1 MSMDISDFY
10 QTFFDEADELLA
22 DMEQHL
28 LVLQPE
34 APDAEQL
41 NAIFRAAHSIKGGA
55 GTFGFS
61 VLQETTH
68 LMENL
73 LDEARRGEMQLNT
86 DIINLFLE
94 TKDIMQEQ
102 LDAYKQSQEPDA
114 ASFDYI
120 CQALR
125 QLALEAKGETPSA
138 VTRLSVVAKSEPQ
151 DEQSRNQLPRRIIL
165 SRLKAGEVDLLE
177 EELGHL
183 TTLTDVVKGVD
194 SLSAI
199 LPGDIAEDD
208 ITAVLCFVIEA
219 DQITFETVEVSP
231 KISTPPVL
239 KLAAEQ
245 APTGRVEREKT
256 TRSSESTSIRV
267 AVEKVDQLINL
278 VGELVITQSML
289 AQRSSELDPVNHGDL
304 ITSMGQLQR
313 NARDLQESVMS
324 IRMMPMEYVFSRYP
338 RLVRD
343 LAGKL
348 GKQVELT
355 LVGSSTELDK
365 SLIER
370 IIDPLTH
377 LVRNSLDHGIELPEK
392 RLAAGKNSVGN
403 LILSAE
409 HQGGNICIEVT
420 DDGAGL
426 NRERILAKAASQG
439 LTVSENMSDDE
450 VAMLIFAPGF
460 STAEQVTDVS
470 GRGVGMDVVK
480 RNIQEMGGHV
490 EIQSKQGTG
499 TTIRIL
505 LPLTLAILDGMSVR
519 VADEVFILPLN
530 AVMESLQPREAIN
543 FMVITKGAGRIAEVG
558 ARFVL
563 DGMPGKQM
571 AIDADLNAGL
581 IGEDEAK
588 KRRSEVTQEADF
600 YGSMD
605 GASKFVRGDAI
616 AGILIMVI
624 NVVGGLLVG
633 VLQHGMSMGH
643 AAESYTLL
651 TIGDGLVAQ
660 IPALVISTAAG
671 VIVTRVSTDQD
682 VGEQM
687 VNQLFSNPSVML
699 LSAAVLGLL
708 GLVPGMPNLVFLLF
722 TAGLLGLAWWI
733 RGREQKAPAEPKPV
747 KMAENNAVVEAT
759 WNDVQLE
766 DSLGMEVGY
775 RLSPMVDFQQDGEL
789 LGRIRSI
796 RKKFAQEM
804 GFLPPVVH
812 IRDNMDLQPARYRIL
827 MKGVEIGSGDA
838 YPGRWLA
845 INPGT
850 AAGTLPGEAT
860 VDPAFGLNAIW
871 IESALKEQAQI
882 QGYTVVEASTV
893 VATHL
898 NHLISQHA
906 AELFG
911 RQEAQQL
918 LDRVAQE
925 MPKLTEDLV
934 PGVVT
939 LTTLHKVL
947 QNLLDEKVP
956 IRDMRTILETLAEHA
971 PIQSDPHELT
981 AVVRVALG
989 RAITQQWFP
998 GKDEVHVIG
1007 LDTPLER
1014 LLLQALQGG
1023 GGLEPGLAD
1032 RLLAQTQEALSR
1044 QEMVGAPPVLL
1055 VNHALRPLLSRFLR
1069 RSLPQLV
1076 VLSNLELSDNRHI
1089 RMTATI
1095 GGK

>member
-125 QLALEAKGETPSA
+125 QLALEAKDETPSA

-151 DEQSRNQLPRRIIL
+151 DEQSRSQSPRRIIL

-183 TTLTDVVKGVD
+183 TTLTDVVKGTD

-231 KISTPPVL
+231 KISTSPVL

-439 LTVSENMSDDE
+439 LTVSVNMSDDE

-530 AVMESLQPREAIN
+530 AVMESLQPREADLHPLAGGERVLEVRGEYLPIVELWKVFN
-543 FMVITKGAGRIAEVG
+543 VAGAKTEATQGIVVILQSGGRRYALLV
-558 ARFVL
+558 
-563 DGMPGKQM
+563 DQ
-571 AIDADLNAGL
+571 L
-581 IGEDEAK
+581 IGQHQVVVKNLESNYRK
-588 KRRSEVTQEADF
+588 VP
-600 YGSMD
+600 
-605 GASKFVRGDAI
+605 
-616 AGILIMVI
+616 GI
-624 NVVGGLLVG
+624 
-633 VLQHGMSMGH
+633 S
-643 AAESYTLL
+643 AA
-651 TIGDGLVAQ
+651 TILGDGSVAL
-660 IPALVISTAAG
+660 IVDVSALQAINREQRMANTAA
-671 VIVTRVSTDQD
+671 
-682 VGEQM
+682 
-687 VNQLFSNPSVML
+687 
-699 LSAAVLGLL
+699 
-708 GLVPGMPNLVFLLF
+708 
-722 TAGLLGLAWWI
+722 
-733 RGREQKAPAEPKPV
+733 
-747 KMAENNAVVEAT
+747 
-759 WNDVQLE
+759 
-766 DSLGMEVGY
+766 
-775 RLSPMVDFQQDGEL
+775 
-789 LGRIRSI
+789 
-796 RKKFAQEM
+796 
-804 GFLPPVVH
+804 
-812 IRDNMDLQPARYRIL
+812 
-827 MKGVEIGSGDA
+827 
-838 YPGRWLA
+838 
-845 INPGT
+845 
-850 AAGTLPGEAT
+850 
-860 VDPAFGLNAIW
+860 
-871 IESALKEQAQI
+871 
-882 QGYTVVEASTV
+882 
-893 VATHL
+893 
-898 NHLISQHA
+898 
-906 AELFG
+906 
-911 RQEAQQL
+911 
-918 LDRVAQE
+918 
-925 MPKLTEDLV
+925 
-934 PGVVT
+934 
-939 LTTLHKVL
+939 
-947 QNLLDEKVP
+947 
-956 IRDMRTILETLAEHA
+956 
-971 PIQSDPHELT
+971 
-981 AVVRVALG
+981 
-989 RAITQQWFP
+989 
-998 GKDEVHVIG
+998 
-1007 LDTPLER
+1007 
-1014 LLLQALQGG
+1014 
-1023 GGLEPGLAD
+1023 
-1032 RLLAQTQEALSR
+1032 
-1044 QEMVGAPPVLL
+1044 
-1055 VNHALRPLLSRFLR
+1055 
-1069 RSLPQLV
+1069 
-1076 VLSNLELSDNRHI
+1076 
-1089 RMTATI
+1089 
-1095 GGK
+1095 